1 MLLLLTQLQ
10 KILQLDHKTNI
21 TQDHQK
27 IGNLT
32 TKDIK
37 KLHLCRQ
44 VGRRGGVAWGGGRM
58 GGPTFTCGG

>member
-32 TKDIK
+32 TKKDLTTKPSFISNLNGYK
-37 KLHLCRQ
+37 EATFVQ
-44 VGRRGGVAWGGGRM
+44 TGR
-58 GGPTFTCGG
+58 